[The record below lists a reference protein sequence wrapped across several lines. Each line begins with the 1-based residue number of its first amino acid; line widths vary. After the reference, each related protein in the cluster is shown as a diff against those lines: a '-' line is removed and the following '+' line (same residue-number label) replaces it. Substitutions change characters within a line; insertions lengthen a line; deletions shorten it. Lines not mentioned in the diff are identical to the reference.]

1 MMGASTYEGVYI
13 AAQAVE
19 NAGTRDKVAV
29 VTALHSLEMP
39 EIIEEMEGGV
49 IQFTP
54 EFREAKFDLY
64 MEQLRWNETARNL
77 RPVIVW
83 PDHLKEGD
91 FILPDWFEA
100 V

>member
-1 MMGASTYEGVYI
+1 
-13 AAQAVE
+13 
-19 NAGTRDKVAV
+19 
-29 VTALHSLEMP
+29 
-39 EIIEEMEGGV
+39 V